1 VYIFGKGMF
10 ILVKSAYFHIPFC
23 AQICYYCDFNKVFFH
38 GQPVDEYLQA
48 MESEMKRTVEAFP
61 TDRLDTLF
69 VGGGTPTVL
78 EMKQLDFFLQSIY
91 KHFRFS
97 IHEVEFTFEANPN
110 ELSKEKLQL
119 LKEAGVN
126 RLSFGVQTFDDSLLK
141 AIGRTHRY
149 GDVIKTISL
158 AKEIGFENISID
170 LMYGLPQQTLAQFQT
185 DLEIAFSLD
194 IQHISAYSLIIEPKT
209 IFYNLMRNGKLS
221 LPSEEEE
228 AQMYEEAM
236 RQMEIHG
243 YHQYE
248 ISNYARPCFESRH
261 NLTYWNNEEYYG
273 IGAGAHS
280 YVGGVRRANVG
291 PIKKYIAKVQ
301 ETGFPYLEVH
311 HVTISEQME
320 EEMFLGLRKTEGV
333 SKQRFLEKFGI
344 SVHDVFGRVIAAEKQ
359 KGLLEETE
367 THIRLTHQGK
377 LLGNEVFQAFI
388 GGI

>member
-1 VYIFGKGMF
+1 MF

-38 GQPVDEYLQA
+38 GQPVDEYLKA
-48 MESEMKRTVEAFP
+48 MENEMKRTVEAFP

-97 IHEVEFTFEANPN
+97 IHEAEFTFEANPN

-149 GDVIKTISL
+149 EDVMKTIAL

-209 IFYNLMRNGKLS
+209 IFYNLMRKGKLP
-221 LPSEEEE
+221 LPTEEEE

-243 YHQYE
+243 YRQYE
-248 ISNYARPCFESRH
+248 ISNYARPSFESRH

-280 YVGGVRRANVG
+280 YVGGVRRANIK
-291 PIKKYIAKVQ
+291 PINKYIETVQ

-311 HVTISEQME
+311 HVTVSEQME

-333 SKQRFLEKFGI
+333 SKQRFLEKFGM
-344 SVHDVFGRVIAAEKQ
+344 SVHDVFGRAIAAEKQ
-359 KGLLEETE
+359 KGLLEETQ
-367 THIRLTHQGK
+367 THIRLTHRGK

-388 GGI
+388 AESKH

>member
-1 VYIFGKGMF
+1 MF

-38 GQPVDEYLQA
+38 GQPVDEYLKA
-48 MESEMKRTVEAFP
+48 MENEMKRTVEAFP

-97 IHEVEFTFEANPN
+97 IHEAEFTFEANPN

-149 GDVIKTISL
+149 EDVMKTIAL

-209 IFYNLMRNGKLS
+209 IFYNLMRKGKLP
-221 LPSEEEE
+221 LPTEEEE

-243 YHQYE
+243 YRQYE
-248 ISNYARPCFESRH
+248 ISNYARPSFESRH

-280 YVGGVRRANVG
+280 YVGGFRRANIK
-291 PIKKYIAKVQ
+291 PINKYIETVQ

-311 HVTISEQME
+311 HVTVSEQME

-333 SKQRFLEKFGI
+333 SKQRFLEKFGM
-344 SVHDVFGRVIAAEKQ
+344 SVHDVFGRAIAAEKQ
-359 KGLLEETE
+359 KGLLEETQ
-367 THIRLTHQGK
+367 THIRLTHRGK

-388 GGI
+388 AESKH

>member
-1 VYIFGKGMF
+1 MF

-38 GQPVDEYLQA
+38 GQPVDEYLEA
-48 MESEMKRTVEAFP
+48 MENEMKRTVEAFP

-149 GDVIKTISL
+149 EDVMKTIAL

-170 LMYGLPQQTLAQFQT
+170 LMYGLPQQTLAQFQA

-209 IFYNLMRNGKLS
+209 IFYNLMRKGKLP
-221 LPSEEEE
+221 LPTEEEE

-248 ISNYARPCFESRH
+248 ISNYARPSFESRH

-280 YVGGVRRANVG
+280 YVGGVRRANIK
-291 PIKKYIAKVQ
+291 PINKYIETVQ

-311 HVTISEQME
+311 HVTVSEQME

-333 SKQRFLEKFGI
+333 SKQRFLEKFGM
-344 SVHDVFGRVIAAEKQ
+344 SVHDVFGRAIAAEKQ
-359 KGLLEETE
+359 KGLLEETQ
-367 THIRLTHQGK
+367 THIRLTHRGK

-388 GGI
+388 AESKH

>member
-1 VYIFGKGMF
+1 MF

-38 GQPVDEYLQA
+38 GQPVDEYLKA
-48 MESEMKRTVEAFP
+48 MENEMKRTVEAFP

-78 EMKQLDFFLQSIY
+78 EMKQLDFFLQNIY

-149 GDVIKTISL
+149 EDVMKTIAL

-209 IFYNLMRNGKLS
+209 IFYNLMRKGKLP
-221 LPSEEEE
+221 LPTEEEE

-243 YHQYE
+243 YRQYE
-248 ISNYARPCFESRH
+248 ISNYARPSFESRH

-280 YVGGVRRANVG
+280 YVGGVRRANIK
-291 PIKKYIAKVQ
+291 PINKYIETVQ

-311 HVTISEQME
+311 HVTVSEQME

-333 SKQRFLEKFGI
+333 SKQRFLEKFGM
-344 SVHDVFGRVIAAEKQ
+344 SVHDVFGRAIAAEKQ
-359 KGLLEETE
+359 KGLLEETQ
-367 THIRLTHQGK
+367 THIRLTHRGK

-388 GGI
+388 AESKH

>member
-1 VYIFGKGMF
+1 MF

-38 GQPVDEYLQA
+38 GQPVDEYLKA
-48 MESEMKRTVEAFP
+48 MENEMKRTVEAFP

-97 IHEVEFTFEANPN
+97 IHEAEFTFEANPN

-149 GDVIKTISL
+149 EDVMKTIAL

-209 IFYNLMRNGKLS
+209 IFYNLMRKGKLS
-221 LPSEEEE
+221 LPTEEEE

-243 YHQYE
+243 YRQYE
-248 ISNYARPCFESRH
+248 ISNYARPSFESRH

-280 YVGGVRRANVG
+280 YVGGVRRANIK
-291 PIKKYIAKVQ
+291 PINKYIETVQ

-311 HVTISEQME
+311 HVTVSEQME

-333 SKQRFLEKFGI
+333 SKQRFLEKFGM
-344 SVHDVFGRVIAAEKQ
+344 SVHDVFGRAIAAEKQ
-359 KGLLEETE
+359 KGLLEETQ
-367 THIRLTHQGK
+367 THIRLTHRGK

-388 GGI
+388 AESKH

>member
-1 VYIFGKGMF
+1 MF

-38 GQPVDEYLQA
+38 GQPVDEYLKA
-48 MESEMKRTVEAFP
+48 MENEMKRTVEAFP

-149 GDVIKTISL
+149 EDVMKTIAL

-209 IFYNLMRNGKLS
+209 IFYNLMRKGKLP
-221 LPSEEEE
+221 LPTEEEE

-243 YHQYE
+243 YRQYE
-248 ISNYARPCFESRH
+248 ISNYARPSFESRH

-280 YVGGVRRANVG
+280 YVGGVRRANVK
-291 PIKKYIAKVQ
+291 PINKYIETVQ

-311 HVTISEQME
+311 HVTVSEQME

-333 SKQRFLEKFGI
+333 SKQRFLEKFGM
-344 SVHDVFGRVIAAEKQ
+344 SVHDVFGRAIAAEKQ
-359 KGLLEETE
+359 KGLLEETQ

-388 GGI
+388 AESKH

>member
-1 VYIFGKGMF
+1 MF

-38 GQPVDEYLQA
+38 GQPVDEYLEA
-48 MESEMKRTVEAFP
+48 MENEMKRTVEAFP

-149 GDVIKTISL
+149 EDVMKTIAL

-209 IFYNLMRNGKLS
+209 IFYNLMRKGKLP
-221 LPSEEEE
+221 LPTEEEE

-243 YHQYE
+243 YRQYE
-248 ISNYARPCFESRH
+248 ISNYARPSFESRH

-280 YVGGVRRANVG
+280 YVGGVRRANIK
-291 PIKKYIAKVQ
+291 PINKYIETVQ

-311 HVTISEQME
+311 HVTVSEQME

-333 SKQRFLEKFGI
+333 SKQRFLEKFGM
-344 SVHDVFGRVIAAEKQ
+344 SVHDVFGRAIAAEKQ
-359 KGLLEETE
+359 KGLLEETQ
-367 THIRLTHQGK
+367 THIRLTHRGK

-388 GGI
+388 AESKH

>member
-1 VYIFGKGMF
+1 M
-10 ILVKSAYFHIPFC
+10 VKSAYFHIPFC

-38 GQPVDEYLQA
+38 GQPVDEYLEA
-48 MESEMKRTVEAFP
+48 MENEMKWTVEAFP

-78 EMKQLDFFLQSIY
+78 EMKQLDFFLQNIY

-149 GDVIKTISL
+149 EDVMKTIAL

-170 LMYGLPQQTLAQFQT
+170 LMYGLPQQTLTQFQA

-209 IFYNLMRNGKLS
+209 IFYNLMRKGKLP
-221 LPSEEEE
+221 LPTEEEE

-248 ISNYARPCFESRH
+248 ISNYARPSFESRH

-280 YVGGVRRANVG
+280 YVGGVRRANIK
-291 PIKKYIAKVQ
+291 PINKYIETVQ

-311 HVTISEQME
+311 HVTVSEQME

-333 SKQRFLEKFGI
+333 SKQRFLEKFGM
-344 SVHDVFGRVIAAEKQ
+344 SVHDVFGRAIAAEKQ
-359 KGLLEETE
+359 KGLLEETQ
-367 THIRLTHQGK
+367 THIRLTHRGK

-388 GGI
+388 AESKH

>member
-1 VYIFGKGMF
+1 MF

-38 GQPVDEYLQA
+38 GQPVDEYLEA
-48 MESEMKRTVEAFP
+48 MENEMKWTVEAFP
-61 TDRLDTLF
+61 TNRLDTLF

-78 EMKQLDFFLQSIY
+78 EMKQLDFFLQNIY

-149 GDVIKTISL
+149 EDVMKTIAL

-170 LMYGLPQQTLAQFQT
+170 LMYGLPQQTLAQFQA

-209 IFYNLMRNGKLS
+209 IFYNLMRKGKLP
-221 LPSEEEE
+221 LPTEEEE

-248 ISNYARPCFESRH
+248 ISNYARPSFESRH

-280 YVGGVRRANVG
+280 YVGGVRRANIK
-291 PIKKYIAKVQ
+291 PINKYIETVQ

-311 HVTISEQME
+311 HVTVSEQME

-333 SKQRFLEKFGI
+333 SKQRFLEKFGM
-344 SVHDVFGRVIAAEKQ
+344 SVHDVFGRAIAAEKQ
-359 KGLLEETE
+359 KGLLEETQ
-367 THIRLTHQGK
+367 THIRLTHRGK

-388 GGI
+388 AESKH

>member
-1 VYIFGKGMF
+1 MF

-38 GQPVDEYLQA
+38 GQPVDEYLEA
-48 MESEMKRTVEAFP
+48 MENEMKWTVEAFP

-78 EMKQLDFFLQSIY
+78 EMKQLDFFLQNIY

-149 GDVIKTISL
+149 EDVMKTIAL

-170 LMYGLPQQTLAQFQT
+170 LMYGLPQQTLAQFQA

-209 IFYNLMRNGKLS
+209 IFYNLMRKGKLP
-221 LPSEEEE
+221 LPTEEEE

-248 ISNYARPCFESRH
+248 ISNYARPSFESRH

-280 YVGGVRRANVG
+280 YVGGVRRANIK
-291 PIKKYIAKVQ
+291 PINKYIETVQ

-311 HVTISEQME
+311 HVTVSEQME

-333 SKQRFLEKFGI
+333 SKQRFLEKFGM
-344 SVHDVFGRVIAAEKQ
+344 SVHDVFGRAIAAEKQ
-359 KGLLEETE
+359 KGLLEETQ
-367 THIRLTHQGK
+367 THIRLTHRGK

-388 GGI
+388 AESKH

>member
-1 VYIFGKGMF
+1 KW
-10 ILVKSAYFHIPFC
+10 
-23 AQICYYCDFNKVFFH
+23 
-38 GQPVDEYLQA
+38 
-48 MESEMKRTVEAFP
+48 TVEAFP

-78 EMKQLDFFLQSIY
+78 EMKQLDFFLQNIY

-149 GDVIKTISL
+149 EDVMKTIAL

-170 LMYGLPQQTLAQFQT
+170 LMYGLPQQTLAQFQA

-209 IFYNLMRNGKLS
+209 IFYNLMRKGKLL
-221 LPSEEEE
+221 LPTEEEE

-248 ISNYARPCFESRH
+248 ISNYARPFFESRH

-280 YVGGVRRANVG
+280 YVGGVRRANIK
-291 PIKKYIAKVQ
+291 PINKYIETVQ

-311 HVTISEQME
+311 HVTVSEQME

-333 SKQRFLEKFGI
+333 SKQRFLEKFGM
-344 SVHDVFGRVIAAEKQ
+344 SVHDVFGRAIAAEKQ
-359 KGLLEETE
+359 KGLLEETQ
-367 THIRLTHQGK
+367 THIRLTHRGK

-388 GGI
+388 AESKH

>member
-1 VYIFGKGMF
+1 MF

-38 GQPVDEYLQA
+38 GQPVDEYLKA
-48 MESEMKRTVEAFP
+48 MENEMKRTVEAFP

-149 GDVIKTISL
+149 EDVMKTIAL

-209 IFYNLMRNGKLS
+209 IFYNLMRKGKLP
-221 LPSEEEE
+221 LPTEEEE

-236 RQMEIHG
+236 RQMEING
-243 YHQYE
+243 YRQYE
-248 ISNYARPCFESRH
+248 ISNYARPSFESRH

-280 YVGGVRRANVG
+280 YVGGVRRANVK
-291 PIKKYIAKVQ
+291 PINKYIETVQ

-311 HVTISEQME
+311 HVTVSEQME

-333 SKQRFLEKFGI
+333 SKQRFLEKFGM
-344 SVHDVFGRVIAAEKQ
+344 SVHDVFGRAIAAEKQ
-359 KGLLEETE
+359 KGLLEETQ

-388 GGI
+388 AESKH

>member
-1 VYIFGKGMF
+1 MF

-38 GQPVDEYLQA
+38 GQPVDEYLEA
-48 MESEMKRTVEAFP
+48 MENEMKRTVEAFP

-149 GDVIKTISL
+149 EDVMKTIAL

-170 LMYGLPQQTLAQFQT
+170 LMYGLPQQTLAQFQA

-209 IFYNLMRNGKLS
+209 IFYNLMRKGKLP
-221 LPSEEEE
+221 LPTEEEE

-243 YHQYE
+243 YLQYE
-248 ISNYARPCFESRH
+248 ISNYARPSFESRH

-280 YVGGVRRANVG
+280 YVGGVRRANIK
-291 PIKKYIAKVQ
+291 PINKYIETVQ

-311 HVTISEQME
+311 HVTVSEQME

-333 SKQRFLEKFGI
+333 SKQRFLEKFGM
-344 SVHDVFGRVIAAEKQ
+344 SVHDVFGRAIAAEKQ
-359 KGLLEETE
+359 KGLLEETQ
-367 THIRLTHQGK
+367 THIRLTHRGK

-388 GGI
+388 AESKH

>member
-1 VYIFGKGMF
+1 MF
-10 ILVKSAYFHIPFC
+10 ILAKAAYFHIPFC

-38 GQPVDEYLQA
+38 GQPVDEYLKA
-48 MESEMKRTVEAFP
+48 MENEMKRTVEAFP

-149 GDVIKTISL
+149 EDVMKTIAL

-209 IFYNLMRNGKLS
+209 IFYNLMRKGKLP
-221 LPSEEEE
+221 LPTEEEE

-243 YHQYE
+243 YRQYE
-248 ISNYARPCFESRH
+248 ISNYARPSFESRH

-280 YVGGVRRANVG
+280 YVGGVRRANVK
-291 PIKKYIAKVQ
+291 PINKYIETVQ

-311 HVTISEQME
+311 HVTVSEQME

-333 SKQRFLEKFGI
+333 SKQRFLEKFGM
-344 SVHDVFGRVIAAEKQ
+344 SVHDVFGRAIAAEKQ
-359 KGLLEETE
+359 KGLLEETQ

-388 GGI
+388 AESKH